1 MEASWL
7 KKVTEVLPS
16 PWRMLF
22 RFPVRYRT
30 GQIQDFTGQFFVEQ
44 DGSQT
49 AAKMQKDAHAEDTDG
64 QTELDRIF
72 NGCRN
77 AAGISFCLFLRND
90 RKQHG

>member
-22 RFPVRYRT
+22 RF
-30 GQIQDFTGQFFVEQ
+30 QKFTGQFFVEQ